1 MTEPINVRNM
11 KNPPPV
17 TQKQALRAAR
27 EWGARIELPE
37 QVIDY
42 EASRT
47 GPKRKIPFQALIVG
61 GLYHHMLRQ
70 PQCLHWTAIA
80 QDLELLDIEQKKE
93 LGIIGGEV
101 SNKNLWQT
109 HDSLEKLLARFTVDG
124 EPWVDPATGEILS
137 EKATRGNV
145 SRFDVLLNSMIA
157 EAIHDSVPSPI
168 GIAIDG
174 TGVEAYA
181 VRHWKIRGQPEQER
195 MKPEKKPATKAGKE
209 ESQEW
214 SSVDPDAHL
223 GKKTATENHPKEM
236 FFGYEAHFGVDANPK
251 GTLDAPRVIRS
262 FVLVPASSSRAE
274 AGLTSLDIVKKIAGA
289 AYRLTTV
296 YADRGYSILKATN
309 WQLPLWS
316 RNLRQVCDLTIN
328 QRTTMS
334 STRPGTIYIDGGLF
348 TMAIPKRLYELDSSA
363 APNINAAEKERRA
376 KLYDERSHYA
386 YHPHGARN
394 PENGHQRYK
403 GPATAGKL
411 RCPNNAQSMR
421 LGYENPETDCTPGEP
436 CGCSGTFTLVP
447 DDHARES
454 QWPLYGTTSWVKQY
468 AARNAVESFN
478 ADVRTN
484 KLSWRRGY
492 VKTFTRP
499 RTAFLLA
506 LSLASLNFRIVRDWS
521 FKRRKQNP
529 WGGEAWDFGPEPKK
543 NRERRTKTL
552 DERMND

>member
-1 MTEPINVRNM
+1 MTKPINVRNM

-17 TQKQALRAAR
+17 SQEHALSAAR
-27 EWGARIELPE
+27 AWGERVELPQ

-42 EASRT
+42 ESSRP

-61 GLYHHMLRQ
+61 ALYHHMLRQ

-80 QDLELLDIEQKKE
+80 QDLELLDIERKKE
-93 LGIIGGEV
+93 LGIAGGEV
-101 SNKNLWQT
+101 GNKNLWQT
-109 HDSLEKLLARFTVDG
+109 HDSLEKLLGRFTVDG

-137 EKATRGNV
+137 EGTSGKV
-145 SRFDVLLNSMIA
+145 SLFDLLLNSMIA
-157 EAIHDSVPSPI
+157 KAIPDSLPSPS

-181 VRHWKIRGQPEQER
+181 VRHWKTRGQPEKNKL
-195 MKPEKKPATKAGKE
+195 KPRKKPTRPGTEQSA
-209 ESQEW
+209 EW
-214 SSVDPDAHL
+214 TSADPHAHM
-223 GKKTATENHPKEM
+223 GHKTATENHPKDM

-251 GTLDAPRVIRS
+251 GTVAAPRVIRS

-274 AGLTSLDIVKKIAGA
+274 AGLVSLDIVKKVAGD

-296 YADRGYSILKATN
+296 YADRGYSILKAVN

-316 RNLRQVCDLTIN
+316 RNLRQVCDLTVN
-328 QRTTMS
+328 QRTTMG
-334 STRPGTIYIDGGLF
+334 STRPGTIFIDGGLF
-348 TMAIPKRLYELDSSA
+348 TKALPKRLYELDSPA
-363 APNINAAEKERRA
+363 APNISRDEKDRRA
-376 KLYDERSHYA
+376 KLYNERSHYA

-411 RCPNNAQSMR
+411 RCPNNSQSMR
-421 LGYENPETDCTPGEP
+421 LGYENPETNCTPGEP
-436 CGCSGTFTLVP
+436 CGCSGTFTLIP

-454 QWPLYGTTSWVKQY
+454 QWPLFGTTSWLKQY

-492 VKTFTRP
+492 VKTFTRS

-506 LSLASLNFRIVRDWS
+506 VSLASLNFRIVRDWS
-521 FKRRKQNP
+521 FKRRKQNL
-529 WGGEAWDFGPEPKK
+529 WGGEFWDFGPEPKK
-543 NRERRTKTL
+543 SRERRTRTL
-552 DERMND
+552 DERMKG